1 MTILIPKADFGT
13 RPDAGLAPGLFL
25 PPAGFRLLFFV
36 ILLTFGA
43 CRSTG
48 KGPEAPAGPPGPAAP
63 PEENFPVE
71 NPPGEHPPPENP
83 PEAGGRGEAP
93 FLPADP
99 LSAPVFDEVWAYLV
113 QGREE
118 ALRAGLPI
126 SDLGYFGAEL
136 DSYGKLASVPR
147 REDVPPFGGRV
158 HLVVKCDSYSLT
170 HFVLK
175 PGSPERRGLIADLLA
190 AARNFDG
197 LQIDFEN
204 IPSRD
209 REQFFSFLGELRAS
223 LGDKF
228 FSAALRARTRTLDN
242 DVHDYRRISPL
253 VDRILVMAYDE
264 HWGGSGPGPVAGM
277 EWCRNVAAYALSVI
291 GRGKLIMGLPFYGR
305 AWIEP
310 SPARAYTYPQ
320 IETLLSE
327 NGVREIRRE
336 EGIPSFEYET
346 PVVVKGWYEDE
357 ISLAA
362 RLQMYRDMDVR
373 AVGFWRLGQESP
385 AVWNTLRLGEAG

>member
-1 MTILIPKADFGT
+1 VSD
-13 RPDAGLAPGLFL
+13 
-25 PPAGFRLLFFV
+25 
-36 ILLTFGA
+36 
-43 CRSTG
+43 
-48 KGPEAPAGPPGPAAP
+48 
-63 PEENFPVE
+63 
-71 NPPGEHPPPENP
+71 
-83 PEAGGRGEAP
+83 
-93 FLPADP
+93 
-99 LSAPVFDEVWAYLV
+99 FDEVWAYLV
-113 QGREE
+113 QGREA
-118 ALRAGLPI
+118 ALTEGLPI
-126 SDLGYFGAEL
+126 SDLGYFGAEV
-136 DSYGKLASVPR
+136 DSYGKLTGVPNPG
-147 REDVPPFGGRV
+147 DVPPFGGRL

-170 HFVLK
+170 HFILK
-175 PGSPERRGLIADLLA
+175 EDSPERRELVADLLA
-190 AARNFDG
+190 ATRNFDG

-209 REQFFSFLGELRAS
+209 REQFFSFLAELRAH

-228 FSAALRARTRTLDN
+228 FSAALRARTRALNN

-264 HWGGSGPGPVAGM
+264 HWGGSEPGPVAGM

-310 SPARAYTYPQ
+310 SPAKAYTYPQ

-327 NGVREIRRE
+327 NGVREIQRE

-346 PVVVKGWYEDE
+346 PVIVKGYYEDAV
-357 ISLAA
+357 SLAA
-362 RLQMYRDMDVR
+362 RLRMYKDMNVR

-385 AVWNTLRLGEAG
+385 AVWDALRLGASAE